1 MLVFFDRYTGNVE
14 KVRETMCCMGW
25 NAKIAVLQDD
35 GFLPSGVTSPYEF
48 FAYRNRRED
57 LPEKDL
63 FYNFIELPEFWE
75 VRLSGWTTGG
85 IFDMGIEKAK
95 IYFREPVE
103 KRNVQRVEWHMEDGW
118 VYKID
123 YYNRYGLKYASEFL
137 DTDRNV
143 ESKVFYSDQNQ
154 EIVIEQPVNHMIFL
168 LENGAVRRMFD
179 SYAGLVDQYLEE
191 AGIEKE
197 RILFVQD
204 EKTLGLLLSAS
215 DAGNQWM
222 RILFADDELL
232 NKYTGMGGQNGDRF
246 YAMRKDYRVNHARGE
261 ALILTASDQIEK
273 LEYLIDELPDM
284 MFHIAAH
291 TQVSDKL
298 HRLAELKNVRVYPQI
313 SAQDLNMLW
322 SSCDFYLDIN
332 HYREIYDAVDTAH
345 MKNMLIIGFD
355 HTVHHREL
363 MAEECI
369 FAAEDHEKMVI
380 AIKELEGNPVLV
392 QERLKAQRQK
402 KEEIWKGFL
411 DRRET
416 GHGI

>member
-1 MLVFFDRYTGNVE
+1 MLVFFDRYTENVE
-14 KVRETMCCMGW
+14 KLRETMRCMGRD
-25 NAKIAVLQDD
+25 AKITVLRDD
-35 GFLPSGVTSPYEF
+35 GFLPSGISSPYEF
-48 FAYRNRRED
+48 FVYRNRHED
-57 LPEKDL
+57 LSEKDL
-63 FYNFIELPEFWE
+63 FYNFIDLPAFWE

-95 IYFREPVE
+95 IYFRESVE

-118 VYKID
+118 VYKVD

-143 ESKVFYSDQNQ
+143 ESKVFYSDKNQ

-168 LENGAVRRMFD
+168 LENGVVRSMFD
-179 SYAGLVDQYLEE
+179 SYAGFVDQYLKE
-191 AGIEKE
+191 AGFEDE
-197 RILFVQD
+197 CILFVQD
-204 EKTLGLLLSAS
+204 EKTLELFLPAS
-215 DAGNQWM
+215 NAGNKWM
-222 RILFADDELL
+222 RILFSGDELL
-232 NKYTGMGGQNGDRF
+232 NKYTGTGGQNGSKF
-246 YAMRKDYRVNHARGE
+246 YAMQKNYPENHARGE

-298 HRLAELKNVRVYPQI
+298 LRLAELENVKVYPQV
-313 SAQDLNMLW
+313 SAQDLDMLW
-322 SSCDFYLDIN
+322 SNCDFYLDIN

-345 MKNMLIIGFD
+345 MKNMLIMGFD

-369 FAAEDHEKMVI
+369 FAAEDYEKMVL
-380 AIKELEGNPVLV
+380 AVKELKGNPVLV
-392 QERLKAQRQK
+392 RERLNAQRQK
-402 KEEIWKGFL
+402 KEEIWKGFW
-411 DRRET
+411 DRKET